1 MGPFPAPVVVA
12 GVQVVV
18 GAVVG
23 VVVGRIAMVGVVA
36 ESAAAAGR
44 MVAVLGSWRGPTAKA
59 AESEVAARGW
69 PDVRVVSV
77 RTQLGITS
85 SGTAVV
91 EVVAAV
97 AVELVVSSFGC
108 GRWRQYCSGRG

>member
-12 GVQVVV
+12 GVQV
-18 GAVVG
+18 AVG
-23 VVVGRIAMVGVVA
+23 VVVGVVADQIAMVGVAA
-36 ESAAAAGR
+36 EPAAAEQ
-44 MVAVLGSWRGPTAKA
+44 MVAVLGSRHGQTGKVP
-59 AESEVAARGW
+59 ESEVAAREW

-91 EVVAAV
+91 EVVV
-97 AVELVVSSFGC
+97 VELVVSAVGP
-108 GRWRQYCSGRG
+108 GRSRQCCSGRG